1 MLARRYGCSGSRRR
15 AAALVELALLLP
27 LLIFCFLMAIDF
39 ARVFYYWE
47 TIENCARNGAE
58 YASLQPIND
67 GWQLNNT
74 LVQNTQQAAIADGS
88 SLNPPLTTSNVSVT
102 NNADADGH
110 AAVQVTV
117 TYTFTT
123 IAHTWGIPGSIT
135 LTRTAQMRVAP

>member
-1 MLARRYGCSGSRRR
+1 MLYRRHGRCQSRRH
-15 AAALVELALLLP
+15 AAALVELAVLLP
-27 LLIFCFLMAIDF
+27 LLIFSFLMAVDF
-39 ARVFYYWE
+39 ARVFYCWE

-67 GWQLNNT
+67 GWELNST

-88 SLNPPLTTSNVSVT
+88 NLNPPLTTTNVSVT
-102 NNADADGH
+102 NNPDADGH

-117 TYTFTT
+117 SYTFTT